1 MSTFRARHRHCC
13 IRYSILI
20 LTFVWYKKAYPR
32 TTINLLQVER
42 RRLKAVAG
50 ELERAFEEVRAKT
63 DESIERQREAEAMK
77 MEALA
82 ASKTAAEE
90 REEAQ
95 LRSVRTEEAA
105 RRLEAERSSIAQAS
119 HNLQSCAE

>member
-1 MSTFRARHRHCC
+1 MLIVTFISH
-13 IRYSILI
+13 SN
-20 LTFVWYKKAYPR
+20 VDPR
-32 TTINLLQVER
+32 TTINFFQVER

-82 ASKTAAEE
+82 VSKTAAAE
-90 REEAQ
+90 RETAQ
-95 LRSVRTEEAA
+95 LRCVRTEEAA
-105 RRLEAERSSIAQAS
+105 RRLEAERSSIAQARS
-119 HNLQSCAE
+119 